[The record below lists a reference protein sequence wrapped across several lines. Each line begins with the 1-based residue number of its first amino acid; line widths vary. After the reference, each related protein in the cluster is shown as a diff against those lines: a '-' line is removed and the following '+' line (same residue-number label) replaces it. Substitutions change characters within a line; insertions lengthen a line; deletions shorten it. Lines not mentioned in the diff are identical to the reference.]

1 MPFMLTVIVIFTK
14 TQRERQSR
22 SYPPFTDEETED
34 QTGKMTY
41 IILLSKWVAE
51 LRLRCKFFFFNHL
64 ATRMGSNNRP
74 TTLELKKR
82 K

>member
-51 LRLRCKFFFFNHL
+51 LRLRCKFFFL
-64 ATRMGSNNRP
+64 IIWPQEWGQIIG
-74 TTLELKKR
+74 LQL
-82 K
+82 